1 MSVAERPPM
10 SAPVRASDVL
20 RVFLRLGLTSF
31 GGPLAHLGY
40 FREEFVRRR
49 GWLDEAGFAQLLSLC
64 QVLPGPTSS
73 QLGVAIGWRCAGW
86 RGAVAAFVG
95 FTLPSAL
102 LMFALALSAPRWLLH
117 PLGAELL
124 HGLKLVAVVVVAHGV
139 YAMARTL
146 TPDLRRALLAMA
158 AAALVLALDRG
169 WGQPLAIG
177 LGALAGIAWCRPP
190 PVAMAAAAPW
200 RWRRD
205 VGTIC
210 ALAFG
215 GLLVAALWAST
226 QTAAPPSPAALA
238 AAFYR
243 AGALVFGGGH
253 VVLPLLQRE
262 LVASGWMSADTFLAG
277 YGAAQAMPGPM
288 FTLAAYLGANAGAG
302 VAPGAGAALAL
313 AALFAPGMLA
323 LGAALPLWQALAW
336 RPPVARALAG
346 INAAVVGLLAAALY
360 DPLWRDGIRSPP
372 DLLVVALGLV
382 LMARLQRPALWVV
395 AWCVAAT
402 LGLGALGA
410 MVR

>member
-1 MSVAERPPM
+1 M
-10 SAPVRASDVL
+10 SAPGRARHVL
-20 RVFLRLGLTSF
+20 GVFLRLGLTSF

-49 GWLDEAGFAQLLSLC
+49 GWLDDAGFAQLLSLC

-73 QLGVAIGWRCAGW
+73 QLGVAIGWQRAGW
-86 RGAVAAFVG
+86 RGALAAFVG

-102 LMFALALSAPRWLLH
+102 LMFALALSAPRWLSH
-117 PLGAELL
+117 PFGADLL

-146 TPDLRRALLAMA
+146 APDLARALLALA
-158 AAALVLALDRG
+158 AALLVLALDRS
-169 WGQPLAIG
+169 WGQPLVIA

-190 PVAMAAAAPW
+190 PVPATAIAPW

-205 VGTIC
+205 VGALC
-210 ALAFG
+210 ALAFCA
-215 GLLVAALWAST
+215 LLAAALWASMHAA
-226 QTAAPPSPAALA
+226 AAPSPVAWA

-288 FTLAAYLGANAGAG
+288 FALAAYLGPNAGSG
-302 VAPGAGAALAL
+302 IAPGAGAALAL
-313 AALFAPGMLA
+313 AALFAPGLLA
-323 LGAALPLWQALAW
+323 LGAALPLWQALAGH
-336 RPPVARALAG
+336 RAVARALAG

-395 AWCVAAT
+395 AWCAAAAF
-402 LGLGALGA
+402 GLGALG
-410 MVR
+410 R

>member
-1 MSVAERPPM
+1 M
-10 SAPVRASDVL
+10 SAAEQPPISVPGRSREVL
-20 RVFLRLGLTSF
+20 GVFLRLGLTSF

-49 GWLDEAGFAQLLSLC
+49 GWLDESGFAQLLSLC

-73 QLGVAIGWRCAGW
+73 QLGVAIGWQRAGW
-86 RGAVAAFVG
+86 RGALAAFVG

-102 LMFALALSAPRWLLH
+102 LLFALALSAPRWLLH
-117 PLGAELL
+117 PLGADVL

-146 TPDLRRALLAMA
+146 TPDLLRVLLAVA
-158 AAALVLALDRG
+158 AAALVLALDRA
-169 WGQPLAIG
+169 WGQPLVIG

-190 PVAMAAAAPW
+190 SVPMAAATPR

-205 VGTIC
+205 VGVCC

-215 GLLVAALWAST
+215 GLLLAALWISSRH
-226 QTAAPPSPAALA
+226 AAMPTPVPLA

-288 FTLAAYLGANAGAG
+288 FALAAYLGASAGSG
-302 VAPGAGAALAL
+302 IVPGAAAMLAL
-313 AALFAPGMLA
+313 AALFAPGLLA
-323 LGAALPLWQALAW
+323 LGAALPLWQALAG
-336 RPPVARALAG
+336 RGSVARALAG
-346 INAAVVGLLAAALY
+346 INAVVVGVLAAALY

-395 AWCVAAT
+395 AWCAAAT
-402 LGLGALGA
+402 LGLGALG
-410 MVR
+410 R

>member
-1 MSVAERPPM
+1 MSAAERPPM
-10 SAPVRASDVL
+10 PVPGRAREVL
-20 RVFLRLGLTSF
+20 GVFLRLGLTSF

-49 GWLDEAGFAQLLSLC
+49 GWLDESGFAQLLSLC

-73 QLGVAIGWRCAGW
+73 QLGVAIGWQRAGW
-86 RGAVAAFVG
+86 RGALAAFVG

-124 HGLKLVAVVVVAHGV
+124 QGLKLVAVVVVAHGV

-146 TPDLRRALLAMA
+146 TPDLRRVLLAAA
-158 AAALVLALDRG
+158 AAALVLALDRA
-169 WGQPLAIG
+169 WGQPAAIG

-190 PVAMAAAAPW
+190 PVPMTAAVPR

-205 VGTIC
+205 VGLCC

-215 GLLVAALWAST
+215 GLLLAALWVSSSN
-226 QTAAPPSPAALA
+226 AAIPTPAPLA

-288 FTLAAYLGANAGAG
+288 FALAAYLGASAGSG
-302 VAPGAGAALAL
+302 IAPGAAAMLAL
-313 AALFAPGMLA
+313 AALFAPGLLA
-323 LGAALPLWQALAW
+323 LGAALPLWQALAG
-336 RPPVARALAG
+336 RRSVARALAG
-346 INAAVVGLLAAALY
+346 INAAVVGVLAAALY
-360 DPLWRDGIRSPP
+360 EPLWRDGIRSPP
-372 DLLVVALGLV
+372 DLLVVALGLI

-395 AWCVAAT
+395 AWCAASA
-402 LGLGALGA
+402 LGIGALG
-410 MVR
+410 R